1 MYFVIYVEIELIFCV
16 CFIFDYL
23 RFYLWILFY
32 FYFLRICF
40 YILLIGFNRNLS
52 VFMNSIYVVFFI
64 IFNLNV
70 YIFDWGGGGFDII

>member
-1 MYFVIYVEIELIFCV
+1 MYFIIYVDIELIFCV

-40 YILLIGFNRNLS
+40 YILLIGFNRNLN

-64 IFNLNV
+64 IFNLNL
-70 YIFDWGGGGFDII
+70 YIFDWGGGGV

>member
-1 MYFVIYVEIELIFCV
+1 MYFVIYVDIELIFCV

-70 YIFDWGGGGFDII
+70 YIFDWGGGV

>member
-70 YIFDWGGGGFDII
+70 YIFDWGGGGVVV